1 MDTTVCV
8 CAAPR
13 AVIETV
19 AAPAADAAVEP
30 AAEPEVIREVSLVSI
45 AGRRF
50 SPAVAAFARAI
61 RGYRWPEAPEEAA

>member
-1 MDTTVCV
+1 
-8 CAAPR
+8 
-13 AVIETV
+13 
-19 AAPAADAAVEP
+19 
-30 AAEPEVIREVSLVSI
+30 VSI